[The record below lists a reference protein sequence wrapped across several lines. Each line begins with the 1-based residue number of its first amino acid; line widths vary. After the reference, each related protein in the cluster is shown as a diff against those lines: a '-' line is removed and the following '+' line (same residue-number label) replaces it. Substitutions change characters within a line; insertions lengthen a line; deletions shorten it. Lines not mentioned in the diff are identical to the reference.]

1 MATNLQLNM
10 SQKPPKFRGR
20 TGENVDIFINK
31 MLGYFAWV
39 DRQNT
44 ANQKA
49 AIIDNEKA
57 YIISQCMDEKAAE
70 WVSAALSIS
79 PTDMIGKGKQWETLE
94 VFLAHIRSSHKRY
107 YDLVEDAQNKILNI
121 KQGDSILSYN

>member
-10 SQKPPKFRGR
+10 SQKPPKFRCR

-49 AIIDNEKA
+49 AITDNEKA

-70 WVSAALSIS
+70 
-79 PTDMIGKGKQWETLE
+79 
-94 VFLAHIRSSHKRY
+94 
-107 YDLVEDAQNKILNI
+107 
-121 KQGDSILSYN
+121 